1 MGRSK
6 IELSEQASLP
16 AETAEIDCGAT
27 DIDAEEIGGGGKE
40 GPRQGE
46 GLRPR
51 KPQLNMIT
59 GTDRQATKNKSERPE
74 HPSHGEGQT
83 SQQQHSL
90 GALSNKDKAPA
101 AKKRINDVT
110 LTRLKKQPKCKRMC
124 LAKETQGTL
133 PGLA

>member
-1 MGRSK
+1 
-6 IELSEQASLP
+6 
-16 AETAEIDCGAT
+16 
-27 DIDAEEIGGGGKE
+27 
-40 GPRQGE
+40 
-46 GLRPR
+46 
-51 KPQLNMIT
+51 MIT
-59 GTDRQATKNKSERPE
+59 GTDRQATKNKNERPE
-74 HPSHGEGQT
+74 QPSHGEGQT

-101 AKKRINDVT
+101 AKKRINDVK